1 LAGATMVFGFWFE
14 STRCTTG
21 LTWLFICALADH
33 RRRTA
38 GQANFGGPR
47 LSGG

>member
-1 LAGATMVFGFWFE
+1 LVFGSKEALDAWQAWHGF
-14 STRCTTG
+14 S
-21 LTWLFICALADH
+21 CALADH

-38 GQANFGGPR
+38 RVKQANFGGPR